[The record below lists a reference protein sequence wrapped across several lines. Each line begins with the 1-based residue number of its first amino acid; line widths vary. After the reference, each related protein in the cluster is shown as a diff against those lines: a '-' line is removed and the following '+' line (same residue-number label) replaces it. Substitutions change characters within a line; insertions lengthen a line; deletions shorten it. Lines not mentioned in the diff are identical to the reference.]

1 MPSWRVHRLWAG
13 RLGLSNRVSE
23 DVDRIIDLGGF
34 FKGYKIGHDWI
45 RGSIG
50 SFELAAELF
59 HEEFGAEGIKA
70 MMLHGSLDY
79 MDSLARMGYDYEEIL
94 WRTIAWIKFAGVENA
109 TRYVSQLPEEERIK
123 WVLSQS
129 YSYYNYFKKNVREA
143 TLKIAEELA
152 QLIKK
157 NINEILASLRADV

>member
-1 MPSWRVHRLWAG
+1 
-13 RLGLSNRVSE
+13 
-23 DVDRIIDLGGF
+23 
-34 FKGYKIGHDWI
+34 
-45 RGSIG
+45 
-50 SFELAAELF
+50 
-59 HEEFGAEGIKA
+59 

-79 MDSLARMGYDYEEIL
+79 MDSLARMRYDYEEIL

-129 YSYYNYFKKNVREA
+129 YSYYNYFKKNIREA
-143 TLKIAEELA
+143 TLKIAEELV